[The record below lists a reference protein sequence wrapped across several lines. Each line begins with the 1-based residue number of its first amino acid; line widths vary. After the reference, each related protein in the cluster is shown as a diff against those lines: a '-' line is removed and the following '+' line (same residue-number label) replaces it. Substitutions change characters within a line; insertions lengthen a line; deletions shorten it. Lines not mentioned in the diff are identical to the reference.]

1 MLDAVRSKDL
11 WERVV
16 LKEFDDEEWKENFR
30 KTCSSF
36 NKLCGMMEGV
46 LKPEDVTVCAPVPL
60 EMRVAIVLYKLA
72 SCVKYRVV
80 ANQASTNEL

>member
-1 MLDAVRSKDL
+1 
-11 WERVV
+11 
-16 LKEFDDEEWKENFR
+16 
-30 KTCSSF
+30 
-36 NKLCGMMEGV
+36 MMEGV